1 MSDQPDDAWL
11 IALGTDVSDGKSVDW
26 DLADRRAT
34 DDEARALVSNLKR
47 LEAVV
52 QAHRSGGHDEAV
64 ASAGAVPAATGHW
77 HHLVLFESVGSG
89 AFGTVYRAWDTKV
102 DREVALKLVSTST
115 PTTRSPLSEARNL
128 AKIRHPNIVTV
139 YGAEQD
145 SEQVGIWMEF
155 IQGETLA
162 EMVRD
167 RGPMSAREV
176 IGIAL
181 DLCRALSALQGASLL
196 HRDIKAHNVMRE
208 VGGRIV
214 LMDFSGAWTSEA
226 GATPANLSGTPLY
239 MAPELFEGRPASFAS
254 DIYSLGV
261 LLFYLLSGRLPVEGA
276 SLADLKSAH
285 AKRTRTLLRDLRPEL
300 PEAVVQVVERA
311 SAHDARERY
320 QTAGE
325 LEHALVGTLGAHPAL
340 TSSTTDSHGR
350 LVPDARP
357 RNRRLAP
364 WATWTAIAAAVLAV
378 TGFAP
383 GGWFRSAPADDA
395 FMVRFSIGLPENTG
409 SWPRISPDGQ
419 LIVYGSLVEGEV
431 VLWLREMHS
440 TAGRA
445 IPHTSARESPFWS
458 PDSRFLAFFEKDKL
472 KRVAVTGGAEPHT
485 IADAVHPKGG
495 DWNRDDVLLFGTDT
509 GLSRVNADGT
519 GLATVT
525 TLDTAHGEYSHG
537 WPEFLPDGRRF
548 LFVALSTQPEYRG
561 LYLSSLDSP
570 GRSRRVMP
578 GFSRTVYSPAGY
590 LLFGREGTLMAQR
603 FDERTGELRGTPEGI
618 AAHIKQHQA
627 SDAAFDVSDNGV
639 LIYRLSE
646 PLALSRLMLLDR
658 SGQEI
663 KAVTPVGTYRHPRFS
678 PDGRRIVA
686 ESLELGNPNAD
697 LWVFD
702 HTRGMASRFTTSDAP
717 DVAPTWSPDGLE
729 IAFSSKRGGRYDIY
743 TKTVDEV
750 LPEKLLTGLDG
761 DKFVENWPEA
771 HSLIATTLRSGLWRL
786 PLEAGDTPSMLRA
799 TTSSERFLAEMSPD
813 GRWIAYTWYDSGS
826 PEVFVEPVVRSGSQ
840 WQVSARGGVE
850 PHWRADGRE
859 LFYMTIDGQIS
870 SVEVMATDS
879 TWRTGRETPLFRVA
893 VPDLLRSSDYHVTR
907 DGQRFVVN
915 TILGYPP
922 IPPVEVVVSWTGLLA
937 R

>member
-1 MSDQPDDAWL
+1 LSDQPDDAWL

-26 DLADRRAT
+26 GLADRRAT
-34 DDEARALVSNLKR
+34 DEEARALVDNLKR
-47 LEAVV
+47 LEKVIL
-52 QAHRSGGHDEAV
+52 AHRTPDSPAAPTFGSD
-64 ASAGAVPAATGHW
+64 SAATGSW

-89 AFGTVYRAWDTKV
+89 SFGTVYRAWDTRV
-102 DREVALKLVSTST
+102 DREVALKLVPTSTS
-115 PTTRSPLSEARNL
+115 TTRSPLSEARNL
-128 AKIRHPNIVTV
+128 ARIRHPNIVTV

-162 EMVRD
+162 EMVRV

-176 IGIAL
+176 IGVAL
-181 DLCRALSALQGASLL
+181 DLCRALSALQGAALL

-208 VGGRIV
+208 TGGRIV

-226 GATPANLSGTPLY
+226 RETPANLSGTPLY

-254 DIYSLGV
+254 DIYSVGV

-276 SLADLKSAH
+276 SLAELRGAH
-285 AKRTRTLLRDLRPEL
+285 AKRARTLLRDLRPEL

-325 LEHALVGTLGAHPAL
+325 LEHALVGTLGAYPAL
-340 TSSTTDSHGR
+340 PAPASDPHGR
-350 LVPDARP
+350 VPVAADVRS
-357 RNRRLAP
+357 RRLAP
-364 WATWTAIAAAVLAV
+364 WATWIAV
-378 TGFAP
+378 TVAVVAMTAFAP
-383 GGWFRSAPADDA
+383 GGWLRSAPADDA
-395 FMVRFSIGLPENTG
+395 LVVRFPIGLPENTG
-409 SWPRISPDGQ
+409 SWPRISPDGR
-419 LIVYGSLVEGEV
+419 LIVFGSLVEGEL
-431 VLWLREMHS
+431 VLWLRELS
-440 TAGRA
+440 NTEGRA
-445 IPHTSARESPFWS
+445 IPHTSARETPFWS

-472 KRVAVTGGAEPHT
+472 KKVAVTGGAEPHT
-485 IADAVHPKGG
+485 LADAVHPKGG
-495 DWNRDDVLLFGTDT
+495 DWSRDDVLLFATDA

-525 TLDTAHGEYSHG
+525 RLNVEHGEYSHG

-548 LFVALSTQPEYRG
+548 FFVVLSTQPEYRG
-561 LYLSSLDSP
+561 LYLASLDSP
-570 GRSRRVMP
+570 AQPRRIMQ

-603 FDERTGELRGTPEGI
+603 FDQRTGELQGTPEGI

-646 PLALSRLMLLDR
+646 SLPLSRLLLLDR
-658 SGQEI
+658 SGHEI
-663 KAVTPVGTYRHPRFS
+663 KAVTQIGTYRHPRFS

-686 ESLELGNPNAD
+686 ESLEPGNPNAD
-697 LWVFD
+697 LWLYD
-702 HTRGMASRFTTSDAP
+702 HTRGMASRFTTSEAP
-717 DVAPTWSPDGLE
+717 DVAPTWSPDGRE
-729 IAFSSKRGGRYDIY
+729 IAFSSKRGSRYDIY

-750 LPEKLLTGLDG
+750 MPERLVSVLEG
-761 DKFVENWPEA
+761 DKIVEDWPNGS
-771 HSLIATTLRSGLWRL
+771 SLIATTLRSGLWRM
-786 PLEAGDTPSMLRA
+786 PLDGSLNPTLIRA
-799 TTSSERFLAEMSPD
+799 TSSSERFLAEVSPD
-813 GRWIAYTWYDSGS
+813 GRWIAYTSYDSGS
-826 PEVFVEPVVRSGSQ
+826 PEVFVEPVAGSGGR

-859 LFYMTIDGQIS
+859 LFYMTLDSQIA
-870 SVEVMATDS
+870 SVEVTATDA
-879 TWRTGRETPLFRVA
+879 TWRTGKATALFRVA
-893 VPDLLRSSDYHVTR
+893 VPDTARTSDYHVTA
-907 DGQRFVVN
+907 DGQQFVVN

-922 IPPVEVVVSWTGLLA
+922 IPPVEVVVHWTGLLG